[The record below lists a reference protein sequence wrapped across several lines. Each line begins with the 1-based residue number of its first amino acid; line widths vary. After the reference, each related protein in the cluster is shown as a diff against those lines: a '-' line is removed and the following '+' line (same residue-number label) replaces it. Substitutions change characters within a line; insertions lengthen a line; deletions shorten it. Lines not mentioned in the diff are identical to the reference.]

1 MESVEEEDSRA
12 RRREQVRRA
21 QRTHRDRKATYVRSL
36 EAEVAT
42 LRTQEAAH
50 DAECQMYRQVIRR
63 LRELI
68 KYHNIPLPPDLASSP
83 HVSSPQA
90 TVELVTLSDR
100 SQTIRAQLPAPGYV
114 CPLPSD
120 ISGAPP
126 LYSESS
132 FSTSEILPGTSI
144 GDAPDQEPTPMAHAH
159 GLWTAQTGVDFVL
172 GLEQVCLEHHAVHSV
187 DVEGTGHEMML
198 MSPIMSRSPPLQ
210 QTTEPGSGLPDGAKW
225 SVPAVE
231 LERLLE
237 FADRLRLDGEI
248 TPVEAWQSIRQHP
261 NFPNLTR
268 DGLASM
274 KAMLFPEVECYGFG
288 AVIDRAYFD
297 AVMLQVM
304 GPFRP
309 SR

>member
-1 MESVEEEDSRA
+1 MLSAEENDPRA

-36 EAEVAT
+36 ESEVT
-42 LRTQEAAH
+42 KLRASEAAH
-50 DAECQMYRQVIRR
+50 DAECQTFRQVIRR

-90 TVELVTLSDR
+90 TVELVTLPDH
-100 SQTIRAQLPAPGYV
+100 SQTIRAQLPAPG
-114 CPLPSD
+114 
-120 ISGAPP
+120 
-126 LYSESS
+126 
-132 FSTSEILPGTSI
+132 FSTGDIFAGTSI
-144 GDAPDQEPTPMAHAH
+144 SDAPDQEPTPMAHPH

-210 QTTEPGSGLPDGAKW
+210 QTTEPGSGLPDGAVW
-225 SVPAVE
+225 SVPSVE

-248 TPVEAWQSIRQHP
+248 TPVEAWQAIRQHP
-261 NFPNLTR
+261 SFPNLTR
-268 DGLASM
+268 EGLDSM
-274 KAMLFPEVECYGFG
+274 KLMLLPEVKCYG
-288 AVIDRAYFD
+288 
-297 AVMLQVM
+297 
-304 GPFRP
+304 
-309 SR
+309 